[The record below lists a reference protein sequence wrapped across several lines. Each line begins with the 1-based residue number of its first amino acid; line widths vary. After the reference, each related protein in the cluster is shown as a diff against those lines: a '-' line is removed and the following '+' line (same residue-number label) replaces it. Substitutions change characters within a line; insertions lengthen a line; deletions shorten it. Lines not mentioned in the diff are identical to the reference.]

1 MAIGHMSS
9 CRSILFL
16 LEDLILQFCHI
27 NCEIFNLKRI
37 MNKETLLS
45 DIKYIEIILDA
56 KAKDLAHK
64 KVQNASLTRQLH
76 AMQTLQKL
84 CNQTLQLQIVDLKKA
99 LCSAKTDYQK
109 KLVSLED
116 EIRNLKKEIQGVR
129 KRKTSISAH
138 KTDEKVSPNDK
149 FEGEDN
155 ISKFEDKQKR
165 IKSQFVLPHEKGNIT
180 KSADN
185 ARE

>member
-1 MAIGHMSS
+1 
-9 CRSILFL
+9 
-16 LEDLILQFCHI
+16 
-27 NCEIFNLKRI
+27 

-76 AMQTLQKL
+76 AMQTLQK
-84 CNQTLQLQIVDLKKA
+84 TLQLQIVDLKKA